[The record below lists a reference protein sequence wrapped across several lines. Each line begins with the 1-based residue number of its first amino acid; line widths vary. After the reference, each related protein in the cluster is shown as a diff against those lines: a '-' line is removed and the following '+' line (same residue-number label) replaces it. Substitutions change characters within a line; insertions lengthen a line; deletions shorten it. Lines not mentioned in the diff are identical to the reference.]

1 MRIISMAK
9 ENNLSDFLS
18 DIASA
23 IREKKGTA
31 EPINAQ
37 DFASEIAS
45 IETGGGMVVDAPIK
59 DVNFYD
65 YDGTRLYSYSWD
77 EIESMTELPPLP
89 EREGLI
95 CEGWNYTLEQIKEQP
110 YRKADVGAIYVTD
123 DGKSR
128 FYISVFNPQ
137 KRVGVNPSSGNG
149 GVDFIIDWGDGT
161 NENVSA
167 KADWV
172 YHDYLNEGDYV
183 ITVGNESRITLTDS
197 GSKAFSFSNGFLRK
211 VECGNNLT
219 IGYQGL
225 QNDVNLKSISVSS
238 TSHLDYTC
246 FSGCLS
252 LEAYMCKSGVRPSN
266 RLFYESGIQIVSI
279 APMSGAQIIGEYTF
293 YNCKALRRV
302 CIPMGVTSINNRAF
316 YGSGII
322 CVYIPPSVLS
332 IATYAFYSCNSLRE
346 LDFSH
351 HTSIPTLGSSAL
363 PSSSLFS
370 KIIVPDELYDEWI
383 ATSGW
388 TSYASKIVKASEQ

>member
-23 IREKKGTA
+23 IREKKGTT

-45 IETGGGMVVDAPIK
+45 IETGGGMVADAPIK

-110 YRKADVGAIYVTD
+110 YKKADVGAIYNTS
-123 DGKSR
+123 DGKTR
-128 FYISVFNPQ
+128 FYISVLIPNG
-137 KRVGVNPSSGNG
+137 RVGVNPSRTLG

-183 ITVGNESRITLTDS
+183 ITMGNERRITLTDS
-197 GSKAFSFSNGFLRK
+197 GSKAFSVSSGFLRK

-219 IGYQGL
+219 INYQGL
-225 QNDVNLKSISVSS
+225 YNDRNLKSISVPS
-238 TSHLDYTC
+238 TSYLEYRC

-266 RLFYESGIQIVSI
+266 GLFYESGIQIVSI
-279 APMSGAQIIGEYTF
+279 APMSGSQFIGEYMF

-316 YGSGII
+316 YGSGIM

-332 IATYAFYSCNSLRE
+332 IETYAFNSCDSLKE

-351 HTSIPTLGSSAL
+351 HTSIPTLGSNAL
-363 PSSSLFS
+363 PYYANMD
-370 KIIVPDELYDEWI
+370 KIIVPDALYDEWI

>member
-1 MRIISMAK
+1 MAK
-9 ENNLSDFLS
+9 NDNLKDFLI
-18 DIASA
+18 DVADA
-23 IREKKGTA
+23 IREKKGTT
-31 EPINAQ
+31 EPINPQ

-45 IETGGGMVVDAPIK
+45 IETGGGMVADAPIK

-77 EIESMTELPPLP
+77 EIVAMTELPPLP

-110 YRKADVGAIYVTD
+110 YKKADVGAIYNTS
-123 DGKSR
+123 DGKTR
-128 FYISVFNPQ
+128 FYISVLMPNG
-137 KRVGVNPSSGNG
+137 RVGVNPSNSNG

-167 KADWV
+167 KGDWV

-183 ITVGNESRITLTDS
+183 ITMGNESRISLTDS
-197 GSKAFSFSNGFLRK
+197 GNKAFSVSRGFLRK

-219 IGYQGL
+219 IEYQGL
-225 QNDVNLKSISVSS
+225 QNERNLKSISVSS
-238 TSHLDYTC
+238 TSYLSYTC
-246 FSGCLS
+246 LSGCLS
-252 LEAYMCKSGVRPSN
+252 LVAYMCKSGTRPSN

-279 APMSGAQIIGEYTF
+279 APMSSSGYQIIGEYTF

-316 YGSGII
+316 YGSGIM

-332 IATYAFYSCNSLRE
+332 IATYAFNSCDSLRE

-351 HTSIPTLGSSAL
+351 HTSIPTLGSNAL

>member
-1 MRIISMAK
+1 MAK
-9 ENNLSDFLS
+9 NDNLKDFLI
-18 DIASA
+18 DVADA
-23 IREKKGTA
+23 IREKKGTT
-31 EPINAQ
+31 EPINPQ

-45 IETGGGMVVDAPIK
+45 IETGGGMVADAPIK

-77 EIESMTELPPLP
+77 EIVAMTELPPLP

-110 YRKADVGAIYVTD
+110 YKKADVGALYNTS
-123 DGKSR
+123 DGKTR
-128 FYISVFNPQ
+128 FYISVLMPNG
-137 KRVGVNPSSGNG
+137 RVGVNPSNSNG

-183 ITVGNESRITLTDS
+183 ITMGNESRITLTDS
-197 GSKAFSFSNGFLRK
+197 GSKAFSVSSGFLRK

-219 IGYQGL
+219 INYQGL
-225 QNDVNLKSISVSS
+225 QNERNLKSISVSS
-238 TSHLDYTC
+238 TSYLEYTC
-246 FSGCLS
+246 LSGCLS

-279 APMSGAQIIGEYTF
+279 APMSGSQIIGEYTF

-316 YGSGII
+316 YGSGIM

-332 IATYAFYSCNSLRE
+332 IATYAFNSCDSLRE

-351 HTSIPTLGSSAL
+351 HTSIPTLGSNAL
-363 PSSSLFS
+363 PSSSSFS
-370 KIIVPDELYDEWI
+370 KIIVPDALYDDWI

>member
-1 MRIISMAK
+1 MAK
-9 ENNLSDFLS
+9 NDNLKDFLI
-18 DIASA
+18 DVADA
-23 IREKKGTA
+23 IREKKGTT
-31 EPINAQ
+31 EPINPQ

-45 IETGGGMVVDAPIK
+45 IETGGGMVADAPIK

-77 EIESMTELPPLP
+77 EIVAMTELPPLP
-89 EREGLI
+89 TRKGLI

-110 YRKADVGAIYVTD
+110 YKKADVGAIYNTS
-123 DGKSR
+123 DGKTR
-128 FYISVFNPQ
+128 FYISVLKPNE
-137 KRVGVNPSSGNG
+137 RVGVRPSNTNG

-167 KADWV
+167 TGGWV

-197 GSKAFSFSNGFLRK
+197 GSKAFSFSSSFLRK

-219 IGYQGL
+219 INYQGL
-225 QNDVNLKSISVSS
+225 QNDRNLKSISVSS

-279 APMSGAQIIGEYTF
+279 APMSGTQIIGEYTF

-316 YGSGII
+316 YGSGIM

-332 IATYAFYSCNSLRE
+332 IATYAFNSCDSLRE

-351 HTSIPTLGSSAL
+351 HTSIPTLGSNAL

-388 TSYASKIVKASEQ
+388 KNYASKIVKASEQ

>member
-1 MRIISMAK
+1 MAK
-9 ENNLSDFLS
+9 NDNLKDFLI
-18 DIASA
+18 DVADA
-23 IREKKGTA
+23 IREKKGTT
-31 EPINAQ
+31 EPINPQ

-45 IETGGGMVVDAPIK
+45 IETGGGMVADAPIK

-77 EIESMTELPPLP
+77 EIVAMTELPPLP
-89 EREGLI
+89 TRKGLI

-110 YRKADVGAIYVTD
+110 YKKADVGAIYNTS
-123 DGKSR
+123 DGKTR
-128 FYISVFNPQ
+128 FYISVLKPNE
-137 KRVGVNPSSGNG
+137 RVGVRPSISNG

-167 KADWV
+167 NGGWV

-197 GSKAFSFSNGFLRK
+197 GSKAFSFSSSFLRK

-219 IGYQGL
+219 INYQGL
-225 QNDVNLKSISVSS
+225 QNDRNLKSISVSS

-266 RLFYESGIQIVSI
+266 MLFYESGIQIVSI
-279 APMSGAQIIGEYTF
+279 APMSGTQIIGEYTF

-316 YGSGII
+316 YGSGIM

-332 IATYAFYSCNSLRE
+332 IATYAFNSCDALRE

-351 HTSIPTLGSSAL
+351 HTSIPTLGSNAL

-383 ATSGW
+383 ATSDW
-388 TSYASKIVKASEQ
+388 KNYASKIVKASEQ

>member
-1 MRIISMAK
+1 MAK
-9 ENNLSDFLS
+9 NNNLGDFLT
-18 DIASA
+18 DIADA

-77 EIESMTELPPLP
+77 EIVAMTELPPLP
-89 EREGLI
+89 TRKGLI

-110 YRKADVGAIYVTD
+110 YKKADVGAIYNTS
-123 DGKSR
+123 DGKTR
-128 FYISVFNPQ
+128 FYISVLMPNA
-137 KRVGVNPSSGNG
+137 RVGVRPSNANG

-167 KADWV
+167 TGRWV

-197 GSKAFSFSNGFLRK
+197 GNKAFSFSSSFLRK

-219 IGYQGL
+219 ISYQGL
-225 QNDVNLKSISVSS
+225 RNDGNLKSISVSS
-238 TSHLDYTC
+238 TSNLDYTC

-252 LEAYMCKSGVRPSN
+252 LEAYMCKSGVYPSN

-279 APMSGAQIIGEYTF
+279 APMSGTQIIGEYTF

-316 YGSGII
+316 YGSGIM

-332 IATYAFYSCNSLRE
+332 IATYAFNSCDSLRE

-351 HTSIPTLGSSAL
+351 HTSIPTLGSNAL

-388 TSYASKIVKASEQ
+388 KNYASKIVKASEQ

>member
-1 MRIISMAK
+1 MAK

-45 IETGGGMVVDAPIK
+45 IETGGGMVADAPIK

-77 EIESMTELPPLP
+77 EIVAMTELPPLP
-89 EREGLI
+89 SRKGLV

-110 YRKADVGAIYVTD
+110 YKKADVGAIYNTS
-123 DGKSR
+123 DGKTR
-128 FYISVFNPQ
+128 FYISILKPNG
-137 KRVGVNPSSGNG
+137 RVGVNPSNSNG

-183 ITVGNESRITLTDS
+183 ITMGNESRISLTDS
-197 GSKAFSFSNGFLRK
+197 GSKAFSFSSGFLRK
-211 VECGNNLT
+211 VECGNNFT

-225 QNDVNLKSISVSS
+225 QNDRNLKSISVSS

-279 APMSGAQIIGEYTF
+279 APMSGSQIIGEYTF

-322 CVYIPPSVLS
+322 CVCIPPSVLS
-332 IATYAFYSCNSLRE
+332 IATYAFNSCDSLRE

-351 HTSIPTLGSSAL
+351 HTSIPTLGSNAL
-363 PSSSLFS
+363 PSNSLFS
-370 KIIVPDELYDEWI
+370 KIIVPDALYDEWI

-388 TSYASKIVKASEQ
+388 TGYASKIVKASEQ

>member
-1 MRIISMAK
+1 MAK

-23 IREKKGTA
+23 IREKKGTT

-77 EIESMTELPPLP
+77 EIVAMTELPPLP

-128 FYISVFNPQ
+128 FYISVLKPNE
-137 KRVGVNPSSGNG
+137 RVGVNPSNSLG

-172 YHDYLNEGDYV
+172 YHYYLNEGDYV

-197 GSKAFSFSNGFLRK
+197 GSKAFSFSSGFLRK

-225 QNDVNLKSISVSS
+225 IDDRNLKSISVSS
-238 TSHLDYTC
+238 TSYLEYTC

-266 RLFYESGIQIVSI
+266 RLFYGSGIQIVSI
-279 APMSGAQIIGEYTF
+279 APIGGDSDVQFIGEYTF

-302 CIPMGVTSINNRAF
+302 CIPMGVTSIKNRAF
-316 YGSGII
+316 YGSGIM

-332 IATYAFYSCNSLRE
+332 IATYAFNSCSSLRE

-351 HTSIPTLGSSAL
+351 HTSIPTLGSYAL
-363 PSSSLFS
+363 PSGSLFS
-370 KIIVPDELYDEWI
+370 KIIVPDALYDEWI

>member
-1 MRIISMAK
+1 MAK

-23 IREKKGTA
+23 IREKKGTT

-45 IETGGGMVVDAPIK
+45 IETGGGMAEDAPVK

-77 EIESMTELPPLP
+77 EIVAMTELPPLP

-128 FYISVFNPQ
+128 FYISVLKPNE
-137 KRVGVNPSSGNG
+137 RVGVNPSNTLE

-172 YHDYLNEGDYV
+172 YHYYLNEGDYV
-183 ITVGNESRITLTDS
+183 ITMGNESCITLTDS
-197 GSKAFSFSNGFLRK
+197 GSKAFSFSSGFLRK
-211 VECGNNLT
+211 VECGNNLS
-219 IGYQGL
+219 INYQGL
-225 QNDVNLKSISVSS
+225 IDDRNLKSISVSS
-238 TSHLDYTC
+238 TSYLEYTC

-252 LEAYMCKSGVRPSN
+252 LEAYMCKSGVRPAN

-279 APMSGAQIIGEYTF
+279 APIGGDSDVQFIGEYTF

-302 CIPMGVTSINNRAF
+302 CIPMGVTSIKNRAF
-316 YGSGII
+316 YGSGIM

-332 IATYAFYSCNSLRE
+332 IATYAFNSCSSLRE

-351 HTSIPTLGSSAL
+351 HTSIPTLGSYAL
-363 PSSSLFS
+363 PSGSLFS
-370 KIIVPDELYDEWI
+370 KIIVPDALYDEWI